1 MKINYNY
8 IKIIGLLFLVIF
20 LFAFSSVRNS
30 ARKVSEPQIKF
41 LGDENLFVT
50 HDAVSKLLIQNQE
63 SVSNKPKEMIALND
77 LESAL
82 NANVMIKRAQV
93 YMKVDGTLTAE
104 IEQKKPIARVSTN
117 ASYYIDDEGSYMP
130 LSTNYT
136 SRVPLVTGFVAK
148 NELNN
153 VFVIAKRIQNDAF
166 LESHVTEIHQTENG
180 NIDLKFRLHD
190 FRIQLGSLDQLDKK
204 INNLKAFYRKAMK
217 DGTLDRYSAVNLRF
231 DKQVIGTKK

>member
-50 HDAVSKLLIQNQE
+50 HDAVSKLLIQNEE

-166 LESHVTEIHQTENG
+166 LESHVTEIHQKENG
-180 NIDLKFRLHD
+180 NIELKFRLHD

>member
-50 HDAVSKLLIQNQE
+50 HDAVSKLLIQNEE
-63 SVSNKPKEMIALND
+63 SVSNKAKEMIALND

-166 LESHVTEIHQTENG
+166 LESHVTEIHQKENG
-180 NIDLKFRLHD
+180 NIELKFRLHD

-217 DGTLDRYSAVNLRF
+217 DGTLDHYSAVNLRF